1 MIVAD
6 QERYMLPAERPK
18 GYRLPGQEKLAARG
32 VALENHQIASC
43 VCTPSRTLLST
54 GQHSRNKR
62 HVR

>member
-1 MIVAD
+1 
-6 QERYMLPAERPK
+6 MLPAERPK